1 MSVLATHPA
10 PTRRARIGR
19 PRISRPRAVPGAV
32 TVTISVDAPDS
43 PEGARVLAAL
53 RDLVAAAGSV
63 SVLPSP
69 SSAPPTPGV
78 RLDPRSRIA
87 TREGVR
93 LDLSRL
99 EFDLLLFFARNPQQ
113 VFTRSQL
120 LQHVWGHKHTTH
132 RTVDV
137 HVSRLRTK
145 AGDPDVI
152 ATVYGVGYRLA
163 EDAGVEITES

>member
-1 MSVLATHPA
+1 
-10 PTRRARIGR
+10 
-19 PRISRPRAVPGAV
+19 V